1 MPRMIVGTDHVQ
13 VAPRNDRRLSLSV
26 EYVSDAVIAT
36 NNAKIY
42 GKFGSAPVA
51 SDDSN
56 SWDFVLNPGA
66 IDGTNQ
72 NQSLPEAPNKE
83 EVWLIASA
91 TGQIINVVERSL
103 DDRLS
108 SAPPEAAA
116 P

>member
-1 MPRMIVGTDHVQ
+1 MARFIVGTGHAQ
-13 VAPRNDRRLSLSV
+13 VAPRNNRRLSLSV
-26 EYVSDAVIAT
+26 EYISDSVIAT

-83 EVWLIASA
+83 ELWLIASGA
-91 TGQIINVVERSL
+91 DQIVNVVERQI
-103 DDRLS
+103 DARP
-108 SAPPEAAA
+108 APSNSGAAA
-116 P
+116 S